1 MLKKERERKGESF
14 FIISTIILSPRIISV
29 RNAAFIIGRKD
40 VGIPQWHDWTEQ
52 LSEMENADPIPML
65 LLEASIHRNLRNS

>member
-1 MLKKERERKGESF
+1 MLKKEREGGGEGESF

-40 VGIPQWHDWTEQ
+40 VGIPQ
-52 LSEMENADPIPML
+52 
-65 LLEASIHRNLRNS
+65 